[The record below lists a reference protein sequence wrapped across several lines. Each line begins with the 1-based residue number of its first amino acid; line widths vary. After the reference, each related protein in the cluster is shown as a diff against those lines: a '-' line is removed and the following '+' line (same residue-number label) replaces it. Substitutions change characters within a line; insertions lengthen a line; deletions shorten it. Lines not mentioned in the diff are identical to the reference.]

1 MVSGCQQTS
10 LRGKRSGC
18 NTSGN
23 RGEWRIIRTVSRTVM
38 PRPLKVTTPNA
49 TTITKVRRGV
59 LMMSVTSPVST
70 LIDVVMTLK
79 EEGLSLMT
87 SVNR

>member
-1 MVSGCQQTS
+1 
-10 LRGKRSGC
+10 
-18 NTSGN
+18 
-23 RGEWRIIRTVSRTVM
+23 M